1 MIVPRQRFALISTEI
16 ASAIDQ
22 GTKAELRGVR
32 TSDVSDQNVSATPNT
47 SSSFLV
53 RVESEA
59 NVDPIQRVNRSSG
72 LSLILKS
79 STSRSPTPNTAP
91 GRFRAD
97 ATAGVLLEAVAPS
110 G

>member
-1 MIVPRQRFALISTEI
+1 MSRN
-16 ASAIDQ
+16 
-22 GTKAELRGVR
+22 VR
-32 TSDVSDQNVSATPNT
+32 VSGPSSQKVSAMPNA
-47 SSSFLV
+47 SSSLLE

-59 NVDPIQRVNRSSG
+59 NVAPIQRVNRSYG
-72 LSLILKS
+72 LSLMLKS

-97 ATAGVLLEAVAPS
+97 AIAGVLFEAEIPS